1 MDGDLVLIDAGC
13 EYRNYAG
20 DITRTFPVN
29 GRFTSAQAAIY
40 DLVLSAQ
47 SQAIEVLAPGISYD
61 RADKIIIRTIT
72 QGLIDLGILQGE
84 LEELIDTE
92 AHRQFY
98 MHNYGH
104 WLGMDVHDVGDYKID
119 KTWREYESG
128 MVLTVEP
135 GIYISAS
142 NMEVQE
148 KWRGLAVRIEDNLL
162 ITKTGCE
169 QLTSDV
175 PKTREEIEILMSE

>member
-1 MDGDLVLIDAGC
+1 M
-13 EYRNYAG
+13 
-20 DITRTFPVN
+20 
-29 GRFTSAQAAIY
+29 
-40 DLVLSAQ
+40 
-47 SQAIEVLAPGISYD
+47 
-61 RADKIIIRTIT
+61 
-72 QGLIDLGILQGE
+72 
-84 LEELIDTE
+84 
-92 AHRQFY
+92 
-98 MHNYGH
+98 
-104 WLGMDVHDVGDYKID
+104 HDVGDYKID

-142 NMEVQE
+142 NMDVQE

-175 PKTREEIEILMSE
+175 PKKRDEIERLMNG